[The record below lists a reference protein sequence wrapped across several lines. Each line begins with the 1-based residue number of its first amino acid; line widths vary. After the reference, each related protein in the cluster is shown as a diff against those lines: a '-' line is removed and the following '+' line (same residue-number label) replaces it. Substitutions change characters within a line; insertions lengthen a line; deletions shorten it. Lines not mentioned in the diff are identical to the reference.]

1 MVNLSKINWLTIVLV
16 IAICIAGIFV
26 YQWWQVKGE
35 LARQI
40 GQNENLMKQVDELQ
54 KEIKQLKT
62 AEKKITEETAE
73 WKTYR
78 NEKQGFE
85 IKLPLVGEWDYDI
98 RIDRINEGEIPAFD
112 ALFRTSGEKSYL
124 DFSIRI
130 NLFSEVTPLLIPSGL
145 FCSKS
150 QETQMWN
157 NKISQEIHSTYDSK
171 IRVDKSTCD
180 PSLDKYLLDEHT
192 IISRL
197 CLSKDL
203 KVYDAKLGRNGE
215 YFFYC
220 TGEEPLY
227 YFSLRCKGEIWT
239 GKEGRDKC
247 AELFNQIISTFTF
260 IEKN

>member
-1 MVNLSKINWLTIVLV
+1 MTNFSKISWLDVILIVFL
-16 IAICIAGIFV
+16 ILAGVFA
-26 YQWWQVKGE
+26 YQWWQTKGDLVK
-35 LARQI
+35 QI
-40 GQNENLMKQVDELQ
+40 EENGSLTKQINELQ
-54 KEIKQLKT
+54 KEIEELKK
-62 AEKKITEETAE
+62 AEEKVTDETADWE
-73 WKTYR
+73 IYR

-85 IKLPLVGEWDYDI
+85 IKLPPMGEWNYDI
-98 RIDRINEGEIPAFD
+98 RIDEDNEIRELARFD
-112 ALFRTSGEKSYL
+112 GFFRTSEEKNYL

-150 QETQMWN
+150 QETQIWN
-157 NKISQEIHSTYDSK
+157 IKISQEIHSTYDSK

-180 PSLDKYLLDEHT
+180 LSLDKYLLDEHT

-197 CLSKDL
+197 CLSEDW

-239 GKEGRDKC
+239 GKEGRDECNK
-247 AELFNQIISTFTF
+247 LFNQMISTFKF
-260 IEKN
+260 IK